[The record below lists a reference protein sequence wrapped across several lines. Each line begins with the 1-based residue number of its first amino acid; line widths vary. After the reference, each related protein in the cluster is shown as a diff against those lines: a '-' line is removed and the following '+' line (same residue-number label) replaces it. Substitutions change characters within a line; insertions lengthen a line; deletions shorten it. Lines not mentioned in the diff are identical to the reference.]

1 MVQDNNIKMYSTH
14 NEGKSIVAERF
25 TRTLKNKI
33 YKFMTSISKNVYF
46 EKLHDIID
54 KFNNTYHSTMKMK
67 STDVKSSTYIDLNVE
82 KMMKILNLK
91 FVIMQQYQNTKTF
104 LKKATLQ
111 IGLKKFGGVFQEK
124 ELERTNQTEFRV
136 EKVMKRKSNKVYV
149 KWKDYDLTVEECMI

>member
-1 MVQDNNIKMYSTH
+1 MYSTH
-14 NEGKSIVAERF
+14 NEEKSIVAERF

-91 FVIMQQYQNTKTF
+91 FVIM
-104 LKKATLQ
+104 
-111 IGLKKFGGVFQEK
+111 
-124 ELERTNQTEFRV
+124 
-136 EKVMKRKSNKVYV
+136 
-149 KWKDYDLTVEECMI
+149 

>member
-1 MVQDNNIKMYSTH
+1 MLYDNNIKMYSTH

-33 YKFMTSISKNVYF
+33 YKFMTSISKNVYI

-54 KFNNTYHSTMKMK
+54 KFNNTYHSIMKMK
-67 STDVKSSTYIDLNVE
+67 SADVKSSTYIDFNVE
-82 KMMKILNLK
+82 KKMKILHLK

-104 LKKATLQ
+104 LKKVTLQ
-111 IGLKKFGGVFQEK
+111 IGLKKFDGVFQEK

-136 EKVMKRKSNKVYV
+136 EK
-149 KWKDYDLTVEECMI
+149 

>member
-1 MVQDNNIKMYSTH
+1 MYSTH
-14 NEGKSIVAERF
+14 NEEKSIVAERF

-54 KFNNTYHSTMKMK
+54 KFDNTYHSTMKMK

-91 FVIMQQYQNTKTF
+91 FVIM
-104 LKKATLQ
+104 
-111 IGLKKFGGVFQEK
+111 
-124 ELERTNQTEFRV
+124 
-136 EKVMKRKSNKVYV
+136 
-149 KWKDYDLTVEECMI
+149 

>member
-1 MVQDNNIKMYSTH
+1 MYSTH

-67 STDVKSSTYIDLNVE
+67 STDVKSSTYIDLNVK

-91 FVIMQQYQNTKTF
+91 FVIM
-104 LKKATLQ
+104 
-111 IGLKKFGGVFQEK
+111 
-124 ELERTNQTEFRV
+124 
-136 EKVMKRKSNKVYV
+136 
-149 KWKDYDLTVEECMI
+149 